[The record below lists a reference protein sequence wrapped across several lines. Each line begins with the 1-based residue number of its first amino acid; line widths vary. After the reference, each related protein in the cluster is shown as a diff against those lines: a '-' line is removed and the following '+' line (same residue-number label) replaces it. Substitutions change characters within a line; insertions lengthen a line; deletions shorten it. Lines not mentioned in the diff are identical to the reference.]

1 MTRKRNLSLLG
12 IVMLSAT
19 VTFAHATENSSTVG
33 ELITGQWAEGRAY
46 DPFSPRPVQLWL
58 PGGTLIYNIEKS
70 DRGRDS
76 SWKFRFATTYHG
88 YPVNLK
94 LEPEKDEL
102 DYRERRIDE
111 LRNSFRLTES
121 LYCPNETPAI
131 VWPQREC
138 KFGKIYGEGWTF
150 GYKEIIET
158 HAVESGL
165 EGPTRLEITAILDEK
180 TRNLIPGRER
190 IHSFVLYRREM
201 DRFEKKGVL
210 VRLDRPHPLSTFEF
224 ISHYY
229 FPCNSETSFE
239 ITENDIR
246 DLSGKI
252 TVSAGFNFFQWLS
265 GIFEGE
271 FAISKRKSQLK
282 IRRTKLS
289 SSETSIFQQW
299 GVMKDYSVLP
309 VEETPFFV
317 EKKFEC
323 QTDSPSTEPGKR
335 ILEVMVLFWNDSDG
349 ENNVFAF
356 RNSKQW
362 AIHEEEIYDYFRR
375 PFFISINSSDQQ
387 LAAINAIMRK
397 YPVLTYNQAVFVF
410 SQLNNSC
417 KGIHR
422 TKCRDLVDVVDN
434 LL

>member
-1 MTRKRNLSLLG
+1 MA
-12 IVMLSAT
+12 LSAM
-19 VTFAHATENSSTVG
+19 VTFAHATEKGSTVG

-46 DPFSPRPVQLWL
+46 DPFGLRPVQLWL
-58 PGGTLIYNIEKS
+58 PEGTLIYDIGKS

-94 LEPEKDEL
+94 LEPEKGRFAF
-102 DYRERRIDE
+102 RERRIDD

-138 KFGKIYGEGWTF
+138 KFGRIYGEGWTF
-150 GYKEIIET
+150 GYEEMAET
-158 HAVESGL
+158 HTVESGL
-165 EGPTRLEITAILDEK
+165 EGITRLEITAIMDEK
-180 TRNLIPGRER
+180 TRNSIPGRHR
-190 IHSFVLYRREM
+190 IHSFVLYKREM

-224 ISHYY
+224 VSHFY

-239 ITENDIR
+239 VTENDIR
-246 DLSGKI
+246 DISGRI

-265 GIFEGE
+265 GILEGE
-271 FAISKRKSQLK
+271 FAVKSSESKLK
-282 IRRTKLS
+282 ISRTKLS
-289 SSETSIFQQW
+289 SSESSIFHQW
-299 GVMKDYSVLP
+299 GIMKDYS
-309 VEETPFFV
+309 EESVKEIPFFV

-323 QTDSPSTEPGKR
+323 QVGSPTTKPGKR
-335 ILEVMVLFWNDSDG
+335 ILEVIVQFWNDSDG

-356 RNSKQW
+356 RKSKKW
-362 AIHEEEIYDYFRR
+362 AIHDEEIYDYFKR
-375 PFFISINSSDQQ
+375 PFFISINSSEQQ

-397 YPVLTYNQAVFVF
+397 YPVLTYNQATFVF

-417 KGIHR
+417 KSIHR
-422 TKCRDLVDVVDN
+422 TKCRDLVEVVDE